1 MENKH
6 YIIIGILILGL
17 IFGSI
22 YYYTSREEESIEQ
35 IKEISKGNNSGIV
48 LGDADSQTQ
57 TNNNTT
63 VTNNKNGTITTGE
76 VYLAKIN
83 ELRKPINA
91 GFDDLNAKMKY
102 KTLFTDEDAQKA
114 IDDLT
119 KMIND
124 SLETVKNLKIDAKF
138 KEANEKE
145 IESLTL
151 LSEAMDAF
159 QKLYVSTDQDEKTKL
174 NDIYSY
180 KIDQSNNILNNVAI
194 PK

>member
-6 YIIIGILILGL
+6 YIIVGILILGL
-17 IFGSI
+17 ILGSI
-22 YYYTSREEESIEQ
+22 YYYTTKEEETIET
-35 IKEISKGNNSGIV
+35 IKTINDKDNAGIV
-48 LGDADSQTQ
+48 LGDEDSQTQ
-57 TNNNTT
+57 TDISTSTT
-63 VTNNKNGTITTGE
+63 AAKSTKITSGE

-83 ELRKPINA
+83 EIRKPINDK
-91 GFDDLNAKMKY
+91 FDDLNAKMKY
-102 KTLFTDEDAQKA
+102 KTLFTDEDAQQA

-119 KMIND
+119 NLINE
-124 SLETVKNLKIDAKF
+124 SMETITNLPIDKKF
-138 KEANEKE
+138 QAANEKE

-159 QKLYVSTDQDEKTKL
+159 QKLYVSTDQEEKTKL

-180 KIDQSNNILNNVAI
+180 KVDQSNKVLENVAI